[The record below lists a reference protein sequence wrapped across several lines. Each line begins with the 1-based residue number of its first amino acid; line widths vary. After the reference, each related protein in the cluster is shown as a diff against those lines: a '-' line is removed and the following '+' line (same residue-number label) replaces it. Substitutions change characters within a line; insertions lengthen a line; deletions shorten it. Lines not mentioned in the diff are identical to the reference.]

1 MRLKHNKK
9 RNTAFLFEALTRE
22 YVKAVV
28 KKNSARQSLARKI
41 IKEHFSKGSILNEE
55 LSIYREVLESKNLD
69 EPTAKGLLTEAKNRY
84 SSLKKQEVFHCQNK
98 LIKEIN
104 YTLSSE
110 VFGNFVPNYKNLATI
125 YNIFN
130 DKTSIKEKM
139 LLEDR
144 MVESLTAPD
153 VIDEK
158 HHIDNL
164 TYKTFVESFNKKY
177 SQLPENQKELLTN
190 YIASFS
196 DNSLSL
202 KVYLNDQV
210 SELKTKLEAFKT
222 DEVLVSG
229 ELKDKYGEVMMKLD
243 SYKGCEIDDSMISE
257 VLKIQSLVQELE
269 NA

>member
-28 KKNSARQSLARKI
+28 KKNSARQSLVKKI
-41 IKEHFSKGSILNEE
+41 IKEHFSKGTILNKE
-55 LSIYREVLESKNLD
+55 LSIYKEVLESGDLD
-69 EPTAKGLLTEAKNRY
+69 RDTAVSLLSEAKQRY
-84 SSLKKQEVFHCQNK
+84 GSLGKKSIFSSQNK

-104 YTLSSE
+104 YTLSSD
-110 VFGNFVPNYKNLATI
+110 VLKNFVPNYKNLATI

-130 DKTSIKEKM
+130 DKTSMKEKI
-139 LLEDR
+139 LLEEK
-144 MVESLTAPD
+144 MVESLTTKKD
-153 VIDEK
+153 QEDK
-158 HHIDNL
+158 QHIDNL

-177 SQLPENQKELLTN
+177 SVLPQNQKELLTN

-202 KVYLNDQV
+202 KVYLNEQV
-210 SELKTKLEAFKT
+210 SELKNKLKKYESNDIFESE
-222 DEVLVSG
+222 D
-229 ELKDKYGEVMMKLD
+229 LKNKYGEIMSKLD
-243 SYKGCEIDDSMISE
+243 SYKSKQIDDTMITD
-257 VLKIQSLVQELE
+257 VLRIQGLVQELE

>member
-28 KKNSARQSLARKI
+28 KKNSARQSLIKKI
-41 IKEHFSKGSILNEE
+41 IKEHFSKGSILNKE
-55 LSIYREVLESKNLD
+55 LSIYKEVLESKNLD
-69 EPTAKGLLTEAKNRY
+69 RETAVGLLGEAKQRY
-84 SSLKKQEVFHCQNK
+84 GSLGRQGVFTSQNK

-110 VFGNFVPNYKNLATI
+110 VFKNFVPNYKNLATI

-130 DKTSIKEKM
+130 DKTSIKEKI
-139 LLEDR
+139 LLEEK
-144 MVESLTAPD
+144 MVESL
-153 VIDEK
+153 VCKEEESEK
-158 HHIDNL
+158 RHIDNL

-177 SQLPENQKELLTN
+177 AKLPENQKELLTN

-202 KVYLNDQV
+202 KVYLNEQV
-210 SELKTKLEAFKT
+210 SELKEKLET
-222 DEVLVSG
+222 HQSSEVFESEDLKQKYSEVVS
-229 ELKDKYGEVMMKLD
+229 KLD
-243 SYKGCEIDDSMISE
+243 SYKDRSIDDAMITD
-257 VLKIQSLVQELE
+257 VLRIQGLVKELE